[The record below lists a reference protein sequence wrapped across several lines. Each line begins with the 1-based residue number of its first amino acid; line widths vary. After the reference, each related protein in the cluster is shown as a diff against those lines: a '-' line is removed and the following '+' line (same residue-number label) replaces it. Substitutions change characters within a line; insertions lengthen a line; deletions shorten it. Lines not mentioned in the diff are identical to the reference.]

1 MLQSVI
7 SAFYAYQNFILT
19 QGFLVTTTI
28 LKYQFMINIEQIT
41 VPNGKRWR
49 RERESLIYYK
59 NFIPLNLIDIHYT
72 RLHQLQKE
80 NRGKIM

>member
-7 SAFYAYQNFILT
+7 SALYAYQNFILT

-49 RERESLIYYK
+49 RERESYL
-59 NFIPLNLIDIHYT
+59 L
-72 RLHQLQKE
+72 
-80 NRGKIM
+80 